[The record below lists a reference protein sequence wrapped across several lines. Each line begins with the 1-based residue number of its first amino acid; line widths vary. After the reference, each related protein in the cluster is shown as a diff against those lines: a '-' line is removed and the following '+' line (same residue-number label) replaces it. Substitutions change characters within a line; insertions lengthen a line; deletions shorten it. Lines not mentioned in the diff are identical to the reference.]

1 MKIVVL
7 NGSPKGEISVT
18 MQYVAYIQK
27 EFPQHEFK
35 ILHIAQQMRKL
46 ETDNQSWNNTMEEI
60 KSADGILWAFPLYV
74 FLVHG
79 NYKRFIELLFE
90 REAQVN
96 FLGKHAATLTTS
108 IHFYDHTAHNYI
120 QGICDDLHMKF
131 YATFSAEMQDLFK
144 EKERAK
150 LAQFSQGFFVAIDCN
165 APAGKVFPSLIRPT
179 LAYASSFNPVLL
191 DTCGQKVVVLTD
203 AGPQQTN
210 LKGMIEKFIAS
221 FGSQAEVVNLRD
233 IDIKGGCLGCIRC
246 GYDNTCI
253 YQDKDGFSAVY
264 NDKLKNADILIF
276 AGTIKDRYLSSLW
289 KTFFDRAFF
298 NTHKPSFAGK
308 QIAFLISGPLGQL
321 PNLRQIFEAYTEWQ
335 QANLVGIV
343 TDEAADSDK
352 LDGII
357 GELAL
362 RSIDYASCRYVKPPT
377 FLGIGAM
384 KVFRDEIWGALR
396 FPFIA
401 DHQYY
406 KSNGLYDFPHHD
418 YATRLRNGILG
429 WLVKVPAIRKKI
441 YGSVL
446 IHKMVEPYRKLLDHM
461 KNK

>member
-1 MKIVVL
+1 MKIIVL

-35 ILHIAQQMRKL
+35 ILHITQQMNKL
-46 ETDNQSWNNTMEEI
+46 ESDNQFWNKTMEDI
-60 KSADGILWAFPLYV
+60 KSAAGIVWAFPLYV

-79 NYKRFIELLFE
+79 NYKRFIELIFE
-90 REAQVN
+90 REAQAN
-96 FLGKHAATLTTS
+96 FLGKHTAIVTTS

-120 QGICDDLHMKF
+120 QGICDDLHMMF

-144 EKERAK
+144 EKERVK
-150 LAQFSQGFFVAIDCN
+150 LVQFSQHFFAGIN
-165 APAGKVFPSLIRPT
+165 RNIPASQVFPPLIPP
-179 LAYASSFNPVLL
+179 NL
-191 DTCGQKVVVLTD
+191 DYSPGSNSVPLNVCGQKVVVLTD
-203 AGPQQTN
+203 AEPQQTN
-210 LKGMIEKFIAS
+210 LKGMIEKITAS
-221 FGSQAEVVNLRD
+221 FGSRIEVVNLHD

-308 QIAFLISGPLGQL
+308 QIAFLVSGPLKQL
-321 PNLRQIFEAYTEWQ
+321 ANLRQIFEAYTEWQ

-343 TDEAADSDK
+343 TDEAEDSEQ
-352 LDGII
+352 LDARIT
-357 GELAL
+357 ELAL
-362 RSIDYASCRYVKPPT
+362 RSMDYASCRYVKPPT
-377 FLGIGAM
+377 FLGVGAI

-441 YGSVL
+441 YSSVL
-446 IHKMVEPYRKLLDHM
+446 IHKMVEPYRKLLDHTR
-461 KNK
+461 NK